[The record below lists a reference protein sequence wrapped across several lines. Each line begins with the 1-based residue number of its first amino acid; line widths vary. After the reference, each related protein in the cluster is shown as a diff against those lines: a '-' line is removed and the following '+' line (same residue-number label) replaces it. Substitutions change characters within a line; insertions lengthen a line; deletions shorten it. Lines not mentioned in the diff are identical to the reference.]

1 MIKIRQGPA
10 RVALRDVTRGLNF
23 RDNAPVVIG
32 LVNNMPDGALKAT
45 ERQFCDLLAE
55 ASQDL
60 LILVRFFSIPQLR
73 RSEAGRAYV
82 GKHYEDIG
90 EMFADRLDGLIVT
103 GAEPHTP

>member
-32 LVNNMPDGALKAT
+32 IVNNMPDAALQAT

-60 LILVRFFSIPQLR
+60 DF
-73 RSEAGRAYV
+73 
-82 GKHYEDIG
+82 G
-90 EMFADRLDGLIVT
+90 EVLLDAP
-103 GAEPHTP
+103 GAAL